1 MAREVPLHVKS
12 NVWKTLARRTV
23 LSRLPWY
30 EIEEERVE
38 LPDGRVIDA
47 YTAMRLRDYVVV
59 ALTHGHDVLL
69 AKPCARRTHLIRSQ
83 LINGLTDHGG

>member
-38 LPDGRVIDA
+38 LPDGRVI
-47 YTAMRLRDYVVV
+47 VVERYWRFFALWYAGAAV
-59 ALTHGHDVLL
+59 ASACLV
-69 AKPCARRTHLIRSQ
+69 RI
-83 LINGLTDHGG
+83 